1 MKRKTRV
8 TLANFNSIVDVNLRA
23 KLLKEAGSFIDE
35 RIIYG
40 KYSVKIYAMFGFLG
54 EVWTNLNQSIIEK
67 VVALPNGEDFE
78 LFLSRTKLTD
88 TL

>member
-1 MKRKTRV
+1 MKKKKRV
-8 TLANFNSIVDVNLRA
+8 TLAAFNSIVDINTRV

-40 KYSVKIYAMFGFLG
+40 KYSVKIYSMFGFLG
-54 EVWTNLNQSIIEK
+54 EVWVNLNKSIIEK
-67 VVALPNGEDFE
+67 VVALPGEQDLE

-88 TL
+88 TI